1 MYAMQLQ
8 TNSLSTFYF
17 IGSANET
24 VSNIEK
30 NGTQT
35 YKQANQGVL
44 GLSFPW
50 SIFSGSVRC
59 CKMTSEIICL
69 IDQYD
74 VNCMQNSRYKNQQ
87 YIIYQSNENS
97 AVDQWTPK
105 NKYINK

>member
-17 IGSANET
+17 IWSANET

-44 GLSFPW
+44 LGLSFP
-50 SIFSGSVRC
+50 
-59 CKMTSEIICL
+59 
-69 IDQYD
+69 
-74 VNCMQNSRYKNQQ
+74 
-87 YIIYQSNENS
+87 
-97 AVDQWTPK
+97 
-105 NKYINK
+105 

>member
-44 GLSFPW
+44 LGLSFP
-50 SIFSGSVRC
+50 
-59 CKMTSEIICL
+59 
-69 IDQYD
+69 
-74 VNCMQNSRYKNQQ
+74 
-87 YIIYQSNENS
+87 
-97 AVDQWTPK
+97 
-105 NKYINK
+105 